1 MKLSFKRIFWLSLVA
16 VIALLFLAAFM
27 LLNRSADPLTQSEKQ
42 QALSKILG
50 RPVVLKEKKVATGDI
65 LYKGKYIS
73 FLYPAAAEITTPKVN
88 GIPVSSSDL
97 ENFYFSVGDSSHI
110 NATITITQAS
120 SAETSIVDDPAVRL
134 RQLQK
139 DLYKQTEVT
148 VDGQRGLEF
157 EKNDQVVEKIAF
169 FFVNNKIYT
178 LAVDGSDRK
187 SMMDLY
193 NKIIPSL
200 KFL

>member
-1 MKLSFKRIFWLSLVA
+1 MKKIISAAFF
-16 VIALLFLAAFM
+16 LLIIGCFVAAFM

-73 FLYPAAAEITTPKVN
+73 FLYPSAAEITTPKVN
-88 GIPVSSSDL
+88 GRPIPSSDL
-97 ENFYFSVGDSSHI
+97 ENFYFSVGDSSRI
-110 NATITITQAS
+110 NATITISRAS

-157 EKNDQVVEKIAF
+157 EKNDQVIEKIAF
-169 FFVNNKIYT
+169 FFINNKIYT
-178 LAVDGSDRK
+178 FAVDGSDRK
-187 SMMDLY
+187 SMTDLY
-193 NKIIPSL
+193 NKIILSL

>member
-1 MKLSFKRIFWLSLVA
+1 MKKIISAAFF
-16 VIALLFLAAFM
+16 LLIIGCFVAAFM

-73 FLYPAAAEITTPKVN
+73 FLYPSAAEITTPKVN
-88 GIPVSSSDL
+88 GIPVLSSDL
-97 ENFYFSVGDSSHI
+97 ENIYFSVGDSSRI
-110 NATITITQAS
+110 NATITISRAS

-157 EKNDQVVEKIAF
+157 EKNDQVIEKIAF
-169 FFVNNKIYT
+169 FFINNKIYT
-178 LAVDGSDRK
+178 FAVDGSDRK
-187 SMMDLY
+187 SMTDLY
-193 NKIIPSL
+193 NKIILSL

>member
-1 MKLSFKRIFWLSLVA
+1 MKKIISAAFF
-16 VIALLFLAAFM
+16 LLIIGCFVAAFM

-73 FLYPAAAEITTPKVN
+73 FLYPAAAKIMTPKAN
-88 GIPVSSSDL
+88 GILVSSSDL
-97 ENFYFSVGDSSHI
+97 ENIYFSVGDSARI
-110 NATITITQAS
+110 NVTITISQAS
-120 SAETSIVDDPAVRL
+120 SAETSIIDDPAVRL

-148 VDGQRGLEF
+148 VDGQPGLEF
-157 EKNDQVVEKIAF
+157 EKNDQVIEKIAF

-178 LAVDGSDRK
+178 FAVDGSDRK
-187 SMMDLY
+187 SMTDLY
-193 NKIIPSL
+193 NKIILSL